1 MIKLD
6 EWVKHC
12 TSLLVENA
20 EEFLQ
25 NNSQPNTPK
34 ENYNNVQIT
43 EDEFIQLNKMKN
55 GRSSGPGNINI
66 ELVKYG
72 GKKLQYRLTNLMNAC
87 CEQLQIPQEW
97 KISFI
102 TSIFKKGN
110 KRDPNCYRGLSV
122 NNSISRLFTK
132 ILQEKVRQD
141 IGDNISEDQSGFV
154 PGRSCVDNLF
164 ILQQLLEKK
173 ISVNDEIYLA
183 FIDLKKAYDSIPQ
196 TKLWDPWRRYS

>member
-1 MIKLD
+1 MKSNNNDKSNQMIKLD
-6 EWVKHC
+6 EWVKHYII
-12 TSLLVENA
+12 LLVENA

-132 ILQEKVRQD
+132 ILQEKVRRTLV
-141 IGDNISEDQSGFV
+141 IKSARTRVVRAGPILCGQSI
-154 PGRSCVDNLF
+154 F
-164 ILQQLLEKK
+164 ILQLLERK
-173 ISVNDEIYLA
+173 YLSMMK
-183 FIDLKKAYDSIPQ
+183 FI
-196 TKLWDPWRRYS
+196 